1 VATLITNVPPVKV
14 WVRKEYLRDL
24 RDGHGEY
31 ILGYWV
37 SVKSLPGRC
46 FYFETFLPEYGA
58 IFDKLPISAFLAWDS
73 DSPQGPKDPSPD
85 LPIEELQFWN
95 CFSHDI
101 TTLEKN
107 LTYSAGWEVRTKT
120 YGSIAGDY
128 LFTIDS
134 FNGDRSRADISFSE
148 TPDEHKSF
156 NIIELQNGQIAAYPN
171 NRCRVIDPS
180 LSPEELQTPDFLV
193 SSRYFNVEYPNAK
206 WGRLGES
213 EEYFWQTKTEEN
225 TLKAKDEKKV
235 KPFQSFIPSNDQKEF
250 DR

>member
-1 VATLITNVPPVKV
+1 MSTLITNLPPVKV

-31 ILGYWV
+31 TLGYWN
-37 SVKSLPGRC
+37 SVKSIPGRV

-58 IFDKLPISAFLAWDS
+58 LFDKLPISAFLLWDS
-73 DSPQGPKDPSPD
+73 DSPDAPETPVPD
-85 LPIEELQFWN
+85 LPLEELQFWN
-95 CFSHDI
+95 CFSYDI

-107 LTYSAGWEVRTKT
+107 LTFTMGWEIRTKT
-120 YGSIAGDY
+120 HGTIPGEY

-134 FNGDRSRADISFSE
+134 FNGDRSRTDISFAE

-156 NIIELQNGQIAAYPN
+156 NIIGLPNGQIAAYPN
-171 NRCRVIDPS
+171 NRCRLADPS
-180 LSPEELQTPDFLV
+180 LSPETLKQPDFLV
-193 SSRYFNVEYPNAK
+193 SSRYFQVESPNAK

-213 EEYFWQTKTEEN
+213 EEYFWETKTEQ
-225 TLKAKDEKKV
+225 EKN
-235 KPFQSFIPSNDQKEF
+235 PGEYILFIPENDEEEF

>member
-1 VATLITNVPPVKV
+1 MSTLITNVPPLKV

-31 ILGYWV
+31 TLGYTV
-37 SVKSLPGRC
+37 SIKSLPGRV
-46 FYFETFLPEYGA
+46 FYWEVFLPEYGA
-58 IFDKLPISAFLAWDS
+58 MFDKLPISALLLWDS
-73 DSPQGPKDPSPD
+73 DSPHKCQPPVPD
-85 LPIEELQFWN
+85 LPLEELQFWN

-107 LTYSAGWEVRTKT
+107 LVYTMGWEIRTKT
-120 YGSIAGDY
+120 HGSIPGEY

-134 FNGDRSRADISFSE
+134 FNGDRSRTDISFAE

-156 NIIELQNGQIAAYPN
+156 NIIALPNGQIAAYPN
-171 NRCRVIDPS
+171 NRCRLSDPS
-180 LSPEELQTPDFLV
+180 LSPEELKQPDFLV
-193 SSRYFNVEYPNAK
+193 STRYFQVESPNAK

-213 EEYFWQTKTEEN
+213 EEYFWETKSEQQQVIYNTATGINYEIFVPFNDEE
-225 TLKAKDEKKV
+225 
-235 KPFQSFIPSNDQKEF
+235 EF